1 MSRFFLNPALVTKP
15 ATGWCKDLGPLC
27 YTRAFSRHS
36 ESCPQTEK
44 KKEKSCRAVVTQ
56 GTGHLNF
63 TFFPGPRVQL
73 LSDVIEYINGSF
85 DGSPGKSSLHNTI
98 HYLFSLSTFS
108 KTCIQHVF
116 LIIDYDL
123 CLFIVLKTLTTARHY

>member
-1 MSRFFLNPALVTKP
+1 M
-15 ATGWCKDLGPLC
+15 
-27 YTRAFSRHS
+27 
-36 ESCPQTEK
+36 
-44 KKEKSCRAVVTQ
+44 Q
-56 GTGHLNF
+56 GTGHLSF

-73 LSDVIEYINGSF
+73 LSDTIEHLNGSF
-85 DGSPGKSSLHNTI
+85 DESSAKSYLHNTI

-108 KTCIQHVF
+108 RTCVQHVF